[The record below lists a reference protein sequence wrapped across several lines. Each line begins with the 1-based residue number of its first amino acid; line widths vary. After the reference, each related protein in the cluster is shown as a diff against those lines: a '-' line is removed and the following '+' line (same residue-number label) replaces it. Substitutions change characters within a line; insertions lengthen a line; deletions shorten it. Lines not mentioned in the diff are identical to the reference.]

1 MTPRQIL
8 LAVVPPVCF
17 GVGFT
22 VAKPA
27 LQHFPPLMVMLI
39 AYSGIAAILSVT
51 HRAPLQTPWR
61 HIFLISAL
69 AVTLQG
75 ACVFN
80 ALAGLSAVTANL
92 VLQSQVPFAVVLG
105 WLVGG
110 ERLDRRKSLG
120 TVVALAGVAAVI
132 GLPREPPPLGPVF
145 LMMAG
150 AFIWSLGQVYARKLG
165 REGGIGLLKANAYG
179 AIPQLAVA
187 SLLVEHGQLA
197 SLVTATPLQW
207 AMLAFVCVVGYGI
220 AYASWFAVLRQC
232 RIDEV
237 APFMLLM
244 PMVGIVAAFVLLGER
259 IGPFQLAGGAIILLG
274 LAIVS
279 GLPRPAR
286 RAEGTTGSP

>member
-1 MTPRQIL
+1 MTPRQVV
-8 LAVVPPVCF
+8 LAIVPPVCF
-17 GVGFT
+17 GMGFT

-39 AYSGIAAILSVT
+39 AYSGIALLLSVT

-61 HIFLISAL
+61 HILLISAL

-75 ACVFN
+75 ACVFH
-80 ALAGLSAVTANL
+80 ALAGLPATTANL
-92 VLQSQVPFAVVLG
+92 VLQSEVPFAVILG
-105 WLVGG
+105 WLVAG
-110 ERLDRRKSLG
+110 ERLGWRKSLG
-120 TVVALAGVAAVI
+120 TVVALAGVATVI

-150 AFIWSLGQVYARKLG
+150 AFNWSLGQVYARKLG

-179 AIPQLAVA
+179 AIPQLFVA
-187 SLLVEHGQLA
+187 SLLIEHGQLD
-197 SLVTATPLQW
+197 SLATATPAQW

-244 PMVGIVAAFVLLGER
+244 PVVGIIAAYVVLGER
-259 IGPFQLAGGAIILLG
+259 AGPVQLAGGIVILAG

-279 GLPRPAR
+279 GLPRRPAPE
-286 RAEGTTGSP
+286 AG